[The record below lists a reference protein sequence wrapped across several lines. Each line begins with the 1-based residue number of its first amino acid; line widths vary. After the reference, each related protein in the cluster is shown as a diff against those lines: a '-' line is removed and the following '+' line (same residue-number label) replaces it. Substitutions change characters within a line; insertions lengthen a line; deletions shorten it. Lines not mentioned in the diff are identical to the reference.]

1 VCGTPT
7 SCRGLGDCRQRNVS
21 QMNEMSESDRQEK
34 FTHQFEHYKLEV
46 EALETVEFTDIE
58 GRRKAWAEIQM
69 RLNLMQDLIPP
80 QAEPLS
86 NLI

>member
-1 VCGTPT
+1 
-7 SCRGLGDCRQRNVS
+7 
-21 QMNEMSESDRQEK
+21 MNEMSESDRQEN

-46 EALETVEFTDIE
+46 EALETVEFADIE